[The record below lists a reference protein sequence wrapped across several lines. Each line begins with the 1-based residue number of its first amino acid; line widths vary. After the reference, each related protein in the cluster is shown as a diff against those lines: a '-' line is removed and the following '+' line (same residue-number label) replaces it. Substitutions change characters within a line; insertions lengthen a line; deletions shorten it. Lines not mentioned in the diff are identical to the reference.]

1 MIIKNSK
8 NIDRNT
14 KLNFLK
20 AILTFLML
28 NYKNTGKLVDPNI
41 NLLANYLNSKAI
53 SSKGFLNYL
62 SKKGLEKRFNLPFN
76 NHFINLSNNIINNKP
91 NLYNQAPLLLYDELL
106 SEVNKGGL
114 KRNVYYLSKKL
125 FSRIVLKKIIRF
137 KKIDERNKI
146 VPYENVTPLTIF
158 KPIIKNISKL
168 TRSIQR

>member
-28 NYKNTGKLVDPNI
+28 NYKNTGKLVDPNT

-76 NHFINLSNNIINNKP
+76 NHFINLSNNITNNKP

-146 VPYENVTPLTIF
+146 VPYVNVTPLAIF